1 MKDTKEEIMFPDFF
15 KHKLKEVKSFL
26 RIVKGKATGN
36 DQERANGVDDA
47 LRNMKE
53 EQKTYQTEKDN
64 AYAGIDP
71 DTKRYQ
77 EDPQEKVLRESGGQ
91 DISAI

>member
-1 MKDTKEEIMFPDFF
+1 MFPDFF
-15 KHKLKEVKSFL
+15 KHKAKEVKSFL
-26 RIVKGKATGN
+26 KIMKGKVSGN
-36 DQERANGVDDA
+36 DQERVKGVEDA
-47 LRNMKE
+47 LRNTKD
-53 EQKTYQTEKDN
+53 EQKTYQAERDN

-77 EDPQEKVLRESGGQ
+77 PDPEEKVLRESGGQ